1 MSKALGIDYGTKR
14 TGLAITDAL
23 RIIASP
29 LETVETPQLMS
40 RLQVLVT
47 KEKIT
52 DFVVGEARHADGT
65 ASEITLAQEKF
76 CKQLRAQ
83 FPEIP
88 VHRVDE
94 MYTSKLASQ
103 AMIAGGMKKKGREE
117 KGNLDKISAAIIL
130 QTYLNQ

>member
-1 MSKALGIDYGTKR
+1 MSKALGIDYGKKR

-29 LETVETPQLMS
+29 LETVNTDQLIS
-40 RLQVLVT
+40 RLHVLVE

-65 ASEITLAQEKF
+65 ASEITEAQEKF
-76 CKQLRAQ
+76 CKQLRKE
-83 FPEIP
+83 FPHIP

-94 MYTSKLASQ
+94 MYTSKLAF
-103 AMIAGGMKKKGREE
+103 AALLEGGMKKKDRQQKE
-117 KGNLDKISAAIIL
+117 NLDKVSAAIIL
-130 QTYLNQ
+130 QSFLRK